1 MALIHTW
8 LLGRVSRF
16 FLSLLIIVLFI
27 DLLRD
32 SYDHWIIVEILG
44 VIGFLTG
51 IPGFYLVPRP
61 AGLSDHLLFLASS
74 LTGFAASIMGGKPC
88 ISRVVLL
95 LVAGFIVFY
104 YQARLRIPGALQAGP
119 RHGRG
124 YWW

>member
-1 MALIHTW
+1 MALIHT
-8 LLGRVSRF
+8 LLLDRVSRF
-16 FLSLLIIVLFI
+16 FLSLMIIVLFI

-32 SYDHWIIVEILG
+32 SYDYWIMVEILG

-61 AGLSDHLLFLASS
+61 VGLSDHLLFLASC
-74 LTGFAASIMGGKPC
+74 LTGFAASIMSGEPC

-95 LVAGFIVFY
+95 LIAGLIVFY
-104 YQARLRIPGALQAGP
+104 YQARPRIPGPVQAGP
-119 RHGRG
+119 RRGRG